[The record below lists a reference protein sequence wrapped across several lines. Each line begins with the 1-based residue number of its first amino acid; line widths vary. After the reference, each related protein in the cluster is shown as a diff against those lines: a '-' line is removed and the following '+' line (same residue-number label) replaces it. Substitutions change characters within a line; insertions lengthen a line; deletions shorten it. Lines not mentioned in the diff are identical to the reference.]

1 MESGLNPAVVFAE
14 LERHG
19 LRHVLELALE
29 RYKRDETLGKVSGA
43 LEASDRLALERLLGK
58 SVRVLDLEQLD
69 SALRASR
76 YETSLVSV
84 LEVLH
89 GGPIQSRK
97 SQRENRDAKFV
108 TALARV
114 SDLEWRELLERDGAG
129 AALIKRSL
137 RENVP
142 CNLEA
147 VSAAIRALRV
157 SPERLPVLAALVVGD
172 AHAFDRDRLEG
183 RILLAAL
190 DALNLEKPM
199 RDGVSSS
206 VLVANLPVAWL
217 AGRCVHL
224 PWREVVKLEPQICD
238 VLVVENPA
246 VFEGL
251 LEAGVK
257 TALICTEGQPSAA
270 CIALLDRCSG
280 ILHLSLDFD
289 LGGLRI
295 AQRLF
300 ERYGSRLHPWRWN
313 PVAYRLA
320 LQRGGGLEF
329 RPGFQTALEP
339 FSSLFPELIAA
350 MMLEGR
356 AAHHEVLLP
365 ELIDDARVWS
375 DRP

>member
-1 MESGLNPAVVFAE
+1 MNVLAE
-14 LERHG
+14 LEHHG

-29 RYKRDETLGKVSGA
+29 RFKRDEMLGKVSGS
-43 LEASDRLALERLLGK
+43 LEVSDRVALERLLGK
-58 SVRVLDLEQLD
+58 SVRTLDLAQLD
-69 SALRASR
+69 TALRASR

-97 SQRENRDAKFV
+97 SQRENRDAQFV
-108 TALARV
+108 NALNRV

-129 AALIKRSL
+129 AAIIKRSL
-137 RENVP
+137 REGVS
-142 CNLEA
+142 CGLEI
-147 VSAAIRALRV
+147 VSAALRALRIA
-157 SPERLPVLAALVVGD
+157 PERLPVLAANLAGD

-190 DALNLEKPM
+190 DALSLEKPM

-206 VLVANLPVAWL
+206 VLVANLPVTWL
-217 AGRCVHL
+217 VGRCVHL
-224 PWREVVKLEPQICD
+224 PWREVVKLEPQVCD
-238 VLVVENPA
+238 ALLVENPA

-257 TALICTEGQPSAA
+257 RVLICTEGQPSAA

-280 ILHLSLDFD
+280 LLRVSLDFD

-295 AQRLF
+295 ARRLL
-300 ERYGSRLHPWRWN
+300 ERYGSRWHPWRWN
-313 PVAYRLA
+313 PGAYRLA

-329 RPGFQTALEP
+329 RPDFQTALEP
-339 FSSLFPELIAA
+339 FSSLFPELIPA

>member
-1 MESGLNPAVVFAE
+1 MNVLAE

-29 RYKRDETLGKVSGA
+29 RYKRDETLGKVSGV
-43 LEASDRLALERLLGK
+43 LEGSDRAALERLLGR
-58 SVRVLDLEQLD
+58 SVRVLDLRQLD
-69 SALRASR
+69 LALRASR
-76 YETSLVSV
+76 YETGLVSV

-108 TALARV
+108 TALDRV
-114 SDLEWRELLERDGAG
+114 SDLEWRALLERDGAG
-129 AALIKRSL
+129 TTLIKRSL
-137 RENVP
+137 RENVA
-142 CNLEA
+142 CNLEV
-147 VSAAIRALRV
+147 VSEAIRALRV
-157 SPERLPVLAALVVGD
+157 SPERLPVLAANLAGD

-190 DALNLEKPM
+190 DALGLEKPM

-224 PWREVVKLEPQICD
+224 PWREVIKLGPQVCD
-238 VLVVENPA
+238 ALVVENPA

-251 LEAGVK
+251 LEAGVRHAMVC
-257 TALICTEGQPSAA
+257 TAGQPSAA
-270 CIALLDRCSG
+270 CIALFDRCSG
-280 ILHLSLDFD
+280 ILRLSLDFD

-295 AQRLF
+295 AQRLL

-313 PVAYRLA
+313 SSTYRLA

-329 RPGFQTALEP
+329 RPDFQIALES
-339 FSSLFPELIAA
+339 FTSLFPELIAA

-365 ELIDDARVWS
+365 ELIADARMWS

>member
-1 MESGLNPAVVFAE
+1 MESDLNSATVLAE

-29 RYKRDETLGKVSGA
+29 RFKRDETLGKVSGS

-58 SVRVLDLEQLD
+58 PVRVLDLQQLD

-76 YETSLVSV
+76 YETGLVSV

-97 SQRENRDAKFV
+97 SQREHRDAQFV
-108 TALARV
+108 NALNRV
-114 SDLEWRELLERDGAG
+114 SDFEWRELLERDGAG
-129 AALIKRSL
+129 ATLVKRSL
-137 RENVP
+137 RENVL
-142 CNLEA
+142 CNLEV
-147 VSAAIRALRV
+147 VSEAIGSLRIA
-157 SPERLPVLAALVVGD
+157 PERLPVLAANLAGD
-172 AHAFDRDRLEG
+172 AHTFDRDRLEG

-224 PWREVVKLEPQICD
+224 PWREVVKLGPQVCGAF
-238 VLVVENPA
+238 VVENPA

-257 TALICTEGQPSAA
+257 QPIICTEGQPSAA

-280 ILHLSLDFD
+280 RLRLSLDFD

-300 ERYGSRLHPWRWN
+300 ERYGSRLQAWRFD
-313 PVAYRLA
+313 PGAYRLA

-329 RPGFQTALEP
+329 RPDFQTALE
-339 FSSLFPELIAA
+339 SCSRLFPELIPA

-365 ELIDDARVWS
+365 ELIEDARMWS
-375 DRP
+375 DIA